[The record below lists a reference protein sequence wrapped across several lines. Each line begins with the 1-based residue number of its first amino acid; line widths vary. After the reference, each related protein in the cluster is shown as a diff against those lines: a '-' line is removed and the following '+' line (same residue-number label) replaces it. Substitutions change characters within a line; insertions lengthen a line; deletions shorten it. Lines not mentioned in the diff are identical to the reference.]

1 METRVLPQGLPWTL
15 SSVAWF
21 KIQYWLVSRMVRFL
35 SGHEVYRKN
44 ASTVWRRGDP
54 GIQQQKTLEKSS
66 TNESKGNSCTNIL
79 KDIRIL
85 LWQLYKILSFVRF
98 NSHRFQFFSVINSGV
113 WIWYGLLNGF
123 VQLSIFMLTIWYY
136 FWISS
141 LFIYF
146 TINIINSM
154 KC

>member
-15 SSVAWF
+15 SSVPWF
-21 KIQYWLVSRMVRFL
+21 KIQYWLVSRMWGL
-35 SGHEVYRKN
+35 GHEVYRKN
-44 ASTVWRRGDP
+44 ESTVGRRGDP

-79 KDIRIL
+79 KDIIIL
-85 LWQLYKILSFVRF
+85 LRQLYKILSFVRF